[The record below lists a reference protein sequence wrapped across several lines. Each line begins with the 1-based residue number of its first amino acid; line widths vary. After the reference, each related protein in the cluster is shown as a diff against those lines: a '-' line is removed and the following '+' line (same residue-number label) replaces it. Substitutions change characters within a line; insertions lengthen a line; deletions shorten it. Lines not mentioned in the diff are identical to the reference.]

1 MKIFNLGVYEL
12 KTLGTDLEICFV
24 EHILDA
30 MMKRAPTGFLCILGI
45 QRMIG
50 SVFLSL

>member
-12 KTLGTDLEICFV
+12 KGIGNRLEIYFV

-30 MMKRAPTGFLCILGI
+30 MMKRAAVGFLCILEI
-45 QRMIG
+45 Q
-50 SVFLSL
+50 